1 MRVSGRILKQ
11 HRAQMAAT
19 QAQKWKKVFSEIFE
33 TYGFCLC
40 FLQIFEKSEQLLPV
54 YNRDHECTIML

>member
-1 MRVSGRILKQ
+1 MGLSGWILKQ

-19 QAQKWKKVFSEIFE
+19 HAQKWKKVFSEIFE

-40 FLQIFEKSEQLLPV
+40 FLQILEKSEQLLPV

>member
-1 MRVSGRILKQ
+1 
-11 HRAQMAAT
+11 MAAT
-19 QAQKWKKVFSEIFE
+19 HAQKWKKVFSEIFE